1 MKSYQELYKNSKK
14 AQTVKSLTPK
24 YVKWEKMGQ
33 QIIGAY
39 ISHNP
44 VRSRLG
50 DKEYNQYIFET
61 DDGLIKF
68 SLGRSADSELTPQ
81 LVAGIA
87 YAITFKGKEGI
98 AGGRSVNRFVL
109 EEIGIAD
116 QVDETELNPDQDDK
130 EIDQK

>member
-1 MKSYQELYKNSKK
+1 MKSYKELYENSRK
-14 AQTVKSLTPK
+14 AKTMKSLTPR
-24 YVKWEKMGQ
+24 YVKWEKEGQ

-44 VRSRLG
+44 VQSRIG

-81 LVAGIA
+81 LVAGVV

-98 AGGRSVNRFVL
+98 AGGRTVNRFLL

-116 QVDETELNPDQDDK
+116 QVDETEKDPGKDG
-130 EIDQK
+130 